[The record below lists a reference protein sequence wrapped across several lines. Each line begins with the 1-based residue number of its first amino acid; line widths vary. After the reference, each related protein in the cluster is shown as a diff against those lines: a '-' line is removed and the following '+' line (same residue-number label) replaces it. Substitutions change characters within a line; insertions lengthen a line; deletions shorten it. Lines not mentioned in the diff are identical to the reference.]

1 MNRYLTRLA
10 VLLASLGCQ
19 AFLSGCI
26 PQTISPRVEG
36 AGVKD
41 YDRPDWADWALVL
54 NRCVVED
61 QFNYRKLVAN
71 PRALE
76 RTMAMLA
83 ATGPE
88 STPQHFPRHEDRL
101 AYYINAYNAS
111 IVRAVMA
118 LERDGVIPRTAPW
131 GWEQRFRLK
140 IDGRLR
146 TPRDLRQL
154 ALKCAGDDFRA
165 RMAMCDGRRAGPPLH
180 PRPLLGDMLDGQLNF
195 VTRMALYSPNMV
207 RTEIGGER
215 RLLLWS
221 GLYDARLD
229 MIADYE
235 RRMGTTHATILNVLG
250 EWSNRKRRE
259 ILNSAV
265 GYIVARMPDDDLIN
279 QVDPP
284 PAESGLF
291 SLF

>member
-1 MNRYLTRLA
+1 MNRYLTRFA
-10 VLLASLGCQ
+10 VLLAALCGH
-19 AFLSGCI
+19 AALMGCI
-26 PQTISPRVEG
+26 PQTITPHADVVG
-36 AGVKD
+36 NKD
-41 YDRPDWADWALVL
+41 IDRPDWSDWALVL

-61 QFNYRKLVAN
+61 RVNYRKLVAD
-71 PRALE
+71 PAAME

-88 STPQHFPRHEDRL
+88 TTPQHFPRHEDRL

-111 IVRAVMA
+111 IVRSVMA

-140 IDGRLR
+140 IDGQLR

-154 ALKCAGDDFRA
+154 ALECAGDDFRA
-165 RMAMCDGRRAGPPLH
+165 RMAMCDGRRDGPPLH

-195 VTRMALYSPNMV
+195 VTRMALYSPNLV

-235 RRMGTTHATILNVLG
+235 QRMGTTHATILNVLG

-259 ILNSAV
+259 VLNSAV

-284 PAESGLF
+284 PAESGLL